1 MCRAVVPDP
10 GPGGKNCKKKLLN
23 CKEIGTGSNYN
34 FIKIEVNLD
43 KLHGF
48 LLLSNLF
55 VFFNSRKLFIR

>member
-43 KLHGF
+43 QLHGF
-48 LLLSNLF
+48 FTFDQSFLSF
-55 VFFNSRKLFIR
+55 STPENSS